1 MSALQNLP
9 CLPCTGVWSNQ
20 HNERGGTALKVLE
33 LHTQLPPPHPY
44 QTAIIS
50 TYITPRM
57 GPSLPHMTALLP
69 WLGSAFLLPKL
80 ASTTKQQRKQSVLVC
95 STFSHL
101 CLVLPPIGFGHV
113 RGLHAGN
120 DSRRV
125 VPHCYPHFSL
135 PAGSHAFSRPHSA
148 HKEPQ
153 DCICLSSVTCH
164 GQEADITASPDNG
177 GCCCSL
183 T

>member
-1 MSALQNLP
+1 MAALQYKSPHLHHNKNLRKGINV
-9 CLPCTGVWSNQ
+9 TGNYDV
-20 HNERGGTALKVLE
+20 K
-33 LHTQLPPPHPY
+33 QLP
-44 QTAIIS
+44 
-50 TYITPRM
+50 
-57 GPSLPHMTALLP
+57 SLILGVYRRR

-135 PAGSHAFSRPHSA
+135 PAGSRPFSRPRSA